1 MVVGDPLIFIGANNA
16 ADLFDL
22 GFSASYNNGAT
33 VHTGFARDATDG
45 VWKLFDG
52 VAAEPTTTV
61 DFDSGTYA
69 KLKTGDVESTGNV
82 VAVGAVVTRSIT
94 GPLGNL
100 VTEIQIEDDLEQID
114 FTILDSRIMRVDEDG
129 IRVSGEVDADS
140 ADFENLRA
148 TSTVMLPDAAN
159 VTIFGGTEGQVL
171 AASGVDDKLEWV
183 TLPSHSDA
191 LKTIMVGVDFNGGT
205 PYSVN
210 IPAGSVVDNVMVIV
224 DTAFDGGATVTV
236 GNASVPDYYV
246 AAADTALTSADRFE
260 IPQSY
265 GSTGAESAIVVA
277 LTPSGDTVGFVR
289 VIVSYSTPRS

>member
-1 MVVGDPLIFIGANNA
+1 
-16 ADLFDL
+16 
-22 GFSASYNNGAT
+22 
-33 VHTGFARDATDG
+33 
-45 VWKLFDG
+45 
-52 VAAEPTTTV
+52 
-61 DFDSGTYA
+61 
-69 KLKTGDVESTGNV
+69 
-82 VAVGAVVTRSIT
+82 
-94 GPLGNL
+94 
-100 VTEIQIEDDLEQID
+100 
-114 FTILDSRIMRVDEDG
+114 
-129 IRVSGEVDADS
+129 
-140 ADFENLRA
+140 
-148 TSTVMLPDAAN
+148 MLPDAAN